1 MGSDQIPL
9 YASLCIFVLYSPLS
23 LGFSSYVTTSQTGP
37 CGILMFKAHP
47 HVIAN
52 TTCNKGQRQSQSSNV
67 NLGIHLKHYPLPF
80 PNRTWLRR
88 VIQMVSSRD
97 DLLRPLRQRD
107 AQWTQIFWSR
117 KATHFCRIVLPLT
130 LICHIFIYFL
140 LFLRFLGTIFELV
153 QMLNFVGVGMSMV
166 VPQDSW
172 FRKWGRKTAA
182 CSLRFCFLRGSQDLE
197 HWRTKTDWT
206 SGCSYQICIDS

>member
-80 PNRTWLRR
+80 PNRTWLQR

-130 LICHIFIYFL
+130 LFVIFSY
-140 LFLRFLGTIFELV
+140 IFSC
-153 QMLNFVGVGMSMV
+153 F
-166 VPQDSW
+166 
-172 FRKWGRKTAA
+172 WG
-182 CSLRFCFLRGSQDLE
+182 F
-197 HWRTKTDWT
+197 
-206 SGCSYQICIDS
+206 

>member
-1 MGSDQIPL
+1 MHL
-9 YASLCIFVLYSPLS
+9 YASLCIFVLYCPLS

-47 HVIAN
+47 HVIAK
-52 TTCNKGQRQSQSSNV
+52 TTCNKGWRQSQSSNV

-88 VIQMVSSRD
+88 VIQLVSSRD
-97 DLLRPLRQRD
+97 DLLRPLRQRA

-117 KATHFCRIVLPLT
+117 KATHFCRIVLPRLT
-130 LICHIFIYFL
+130 LICHIFIYVL
-140 LFLRFLGTIFELV
+140 LFLRFLPSLSLCKCWILWESV
-153 QMLNFVGVGMSMV
+153 CPWWS
-166 VPQDSW
+166 QDSW

-197 HWRTKTDWT
+197 HFFFFFDWI
-206 SGCSYQICIDS
+206 SGCSSQICIDS